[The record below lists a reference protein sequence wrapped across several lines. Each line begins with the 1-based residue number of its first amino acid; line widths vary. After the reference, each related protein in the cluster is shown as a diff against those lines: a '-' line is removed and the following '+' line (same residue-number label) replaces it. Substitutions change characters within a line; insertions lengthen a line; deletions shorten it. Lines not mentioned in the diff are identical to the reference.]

1 MPGLQIDIEM
11 VTTRNITEGVINA
24 ISVDVEDWLQSAFD
38 SKLPLTDRFNVNTRK
53 ILEAFEARG
62 VKGTFF
68 VLGLAA
74 KQAPEMVREIYDAG
88 HEVQSHGYG
97 HELVTTISPEHF
109 KNDIERS
116 KKLLEDIIGVEIT
129 GYRAPAFTITQKTLW
144 ALDTLL
150 DLGFKYDSSIFPV
163 LMKRY
168 GIDGAPWYP
177 YLAKTPKGREI
188 LELPVGSF
196 QAAGRRWATGG
207 GGYFRLLPYSI
218 LRRAVRQLNEQNHS
232 ATIYMHPYEYDPIE
246 FAELDYPIPMK
257 TRLHQ
262 GLGRRGFPGKV
273 NRLLTDFRFGTM
285 QDVIDTLGEL
295 ETHEHR
301 GLDD

>member
-1 MPGLQIDIEM
+1 MIDQLNSSKRI
-11 VTTRNITEGVINA
+11 INA
-24 ISVDVEDWLQSAFD
+24 ISVDVEDWLQSTID
-38 SKLPLTDRFNVNTRK
+38 SKLPLTNRFHINTRK
-53 ILEAFEARG
+53 ILEAFEARN

-74 KQAPEMVREIYDAG
+74 EQAPDMVREIHDAG

-97 HELVTTISPEHF
+97 HELVTTISPDHF
-109 KNDIERS
+109 RNDIERS
-116 KKLLEDIIGVEIT
+116 KKILEDIIGVEVT

-144 ALDTLL
+144 ALDILL

-163 LMKRY
+163 RMKRY
-168 GIDGAPWYP
+168 GIEGSPWYP
-177 YLAKTPKGREI
+177 YIAKTPKGREI
-188 LELPVGSF
+188 LEIPVGSF
-196 QAAGRRWATGG
+196 EAAGRRWATGG
-207 GGYFRLLPYSI
+207 GGYFRLLPYSV
-218 LRRAVRQLNEQNHS
+218 LRRAVRQMNDHQHS

-246 FAELDYPIPMK
+246 FAELDYPVPMK
-257 TRLHQ
+257 IRLHQ
-262 GLGRRGFPGKV
+262 GLGRRGFPRKV

-301 GLDD
+301 SLDG